1 MNIPDVALP
10 RIVIIGA
17 GFAGLQIAMGT
28 NTDHYQIVLI
38 DKNNYHLFQPLLYQ
52 VASAGLEPDSIAYPI
67 RKTLHHK
74 KNTFYRWAEVQG
86 VDQEKNTVTTNIGS
100 LKYDHLVICSGA
112 TNNYFGNKT
121 IEENSMPMKSLT
133 DALNLRSKILGNFEL
148 ALNTKDL
155 DRREEL
161 MNIVIVGAGPTGI
174 ELAGSLSEL
183 KNKVLPKDFPD
194 LDFRKMHIHLIEAA
208 DRVLSSMSPDSSK
221 KAHNYLKKLGVNVWL
236 NTLVTNFE
244 NNKVST
250 NTDKA
255 FNADTLIWSAGVAGN
270 TPEGIPEDNFGRG
283 HRVITDGFCKMQ
295 NSNNVYVIGD
305 AALINSKEYPNGLP
319 MLGSVAMQQGKYLSE
334 CFNKMAKQKAI
345 KPFVYND
352 KGTMATI
359 GRNQAVVE
367 LGKFKFQGFFA
378 WVAWMFVHLMLLV
391 GFRNRVVVFINWAWN
406 YFQFNNG
413 LRLIIRPYNKDKS
426 KI

>member
-1 MNIPDVALP
+1 MDVPNIDLP
-10 RIVIIGA
+10 RIVVLGA
-17 GFAGLQIAMGT
+17 GFAGLQVALGADA
-28 NTDHYQIVLI
+28 DHYQVVLI

-67 RKTLHHK
+67 RKTLHNK
-74 KNTFYRWAEVQG
+74 KNTYYRLAEVLEI
-86 VDQEKNTVTTNIGS
+86 DQKTSTINSNIGD
-100 LKYDHLVICSGA
+100 LKYDYLIIASGA

-133 DALNLRSKILGNFEL
+133 DALNLRSKILGNFEI

-155 DRREEL
+155 NIREEL

-174 ELAGSLSEL
+174 ELAGSLAEL
-183 KNKVLPKDFPD
+183 RNKVLPKDFPD

-208 DRVLSSMSPDSSK
+208 PRVLSSMSEASSA
-221 KAHNYLKKLGVNVWL
+221 KAHKYLKQLGVNVWL
-236 NTLVTNFE
+236 GMLVTNYE
-244 NNKVST
+244 NNTVST
-250 NTDKA
+250 NTDTT
-255 FNADTLIWSAGVAGN
+255 FRADTLIWSAGVAGN
-270 TPEGIPEDNFGRG
+270 FPTGIEKEDLGRG
-283 HRVITDGFCKMQ
+283 NRIIIDDFCKMKSS
-295 NSNNVYVIGD
+295 SNIYAIGD
-305 AALINSKEYPNGLP
+305 AAIIQSESYPNGLP
-319 MLGSVAMQQGKYLSE
+319 MLGSVAMQQGKYLTES
-334 CFNKMAKQKAI
+334 FNKMARKKTV

-367 LGKFKFQGFFA
+367 LGSFKFQGFFA

-406 YFQFNNG
+406 YLQFNNG
-413 LRLIIRPYNKDKS
+413 LRLIIRPYKK
-426 KI
+426 KKG